1 MMKRLEWLAIP
12 AAVLAWSAPAP
23 ALAQEATGDW
33 LGTLQTAPLVMLRL
47 AIHIK
52 PDGHG
57 GLEGTLDSLDQN
69 VNGLALSDISATA
82 GILSFKAPAVGGA
95 YSGKWDA
102 AAHDW
107 VGEWRQGP
115 TPLPLTFARPSA
127 LPATWAI
134 PSDAEIGRLL
144 DARIAGRPGEGI
156 VVGIITP
163 AGRRIVARGP
173 VGAAPFSG
181 RTLFEIGSVTKV
193 FTGLLLA
200 DMARTGEVRLDDPA
214 DKYLPAG
221 VMLPERNGRK
231 ITLLD
236 LATQHSGLPRL
247 PPNFTETD
255 PGNPYADYS
264 EQDLMA
270 GLKQIQLT
278 RDIGSQY
285 EYSNLGVG
293 LLGDLLARRAGTDYA
308 TLVRRR
314 ITGPLGMNDTA
325 IGLSPGQKARLAKP
339 HDAYMRPTPPWD
351 LNALAGAG
359 ALRSDADDLLTLL
372 AAALGRVRSPLASD
386 LTAMRVRRA
395 GGFIPNAGIGI
406 IWNLLKT
413 PVGEIVFHNGE
424 TGGSTAFVG
433 FDPARGRGVVVLVNG
448 VAEPAADDLGLHLL
462 AGTPLSPLKPIPPA
476 PRTWPIVPL
485 SPAQLDRLTG
495 TYRFGPQATLTVTR
509 RNDRLLAQITG
520 QPAVPVLPS
529 SETEF
534 FYKAVDA
541 QLSFTLDASG
551 HASKVV
557 LHQAGH
563 DLPAERVP

>member
-1 MMKRLEWLAIP
+1 
-12 AAVLAWSAPAP
+12 
-23 ALAQEATGDW
+23 
-33 LGTLQTAPLVMLRL
+33 
-47 AIHIK
+47 
-52 PDGHG
+52 
-57 GLEGTLDSLDQN
+57 
-69 VNGLALSDISATA
+69 
-82 GILSFKAPAVGGA
+82 
-95 YSGKWDA
+95 
-102 AAHDW
+102 
-107 VGEWRQGP
+107 
-115 TPLPLTFARPSA
+115 
-127 LPATWAI
+127 
-134 PSDAEIGRLL
+134 
-144 DARIAGRPGEGI
+144 

-173 VGAAPFSG
+173 AGGAPFNG

-200 DMARTGEVRLDDPA
+200 DMARRGEVKLDDSA

-221 VMLPERNGRK
+221 VTLPERNGRK

-247 PPNFTETD
+247 PPNFAETD
-255 PGNPYADYS
+255 PDNPYAHYS
-264 EQDLMA
+264 EQDLLA
-270 GLKQIQLT
+270 GLKQIRLT

-314 ITGPLGMNDTA
+314 ITGPLGMTDTV
-325 IGLSPGQKARLAKP
+325 IRLSPGQKARFAQP

-386 LTAMRVRRA
+386 LAAMRVRRA

-406 IWNLLKT
+406 VWNLLKT

-476 PRTWPIVPL
+476 PRAWPIVPL
-485 SPAQLDRLTG
+485 SPAQLDQLTG
-495 TYRFGPQATLTVTR
+495 LYRFGPQATLTITR
-509 RNDRLLAQITG
+509 RDDQLMAQITG
-520 QPAVPVLPS
+520 QPAVPVFPS

-551 HASKVV
+551 HASKAV
-557 LHQAGH
+557 LHQGGH
-563 DLPAERVP
+563 DLPADRVP